1 MKSLQIKRLHP
12 DAVLPVRAHSTDAGL
27 DLHAAEDVGIPVL
40 GRNLVPTGIAVQ
52 IPKGYVGYITPR
64 SGLAHSNGIT
74 VLNSPGTIDA
84 GFTGEIKI
92 ILINHGQAPYL
103 IQPGERIAQLVIH
116 KIELPWVQEVNN
128 LPTSER
134 GTNGFGSTGQ

>member
-1 MKSLQIKRLHP
+1 MESLQIKRLHP

-64 SGLAHSNGIT
+64 SGLASSHGLT
-74 VLNSPGTIDA
+74 VLNAPGTIDA
-84 GFTGEIKI
+84 GFTG
-92 ILINHGQAPYL
+92 
-103 IQPGERIAQLVIH
+103 
-116 KIELPWVQEVNN
+116 
-128 LPTSER
+128 
-134 GTNGFGSTGQ
+134 